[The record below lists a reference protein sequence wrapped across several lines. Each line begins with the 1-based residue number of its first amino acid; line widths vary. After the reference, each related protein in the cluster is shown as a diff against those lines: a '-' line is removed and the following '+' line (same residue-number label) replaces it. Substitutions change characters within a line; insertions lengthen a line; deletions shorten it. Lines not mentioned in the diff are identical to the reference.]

1 MILRDYQ
8 IDLSN
13 KAVELL
19 KSHKIAYLSMQVRT
33 GKTIT
38 SLETAKKYGASIVL
52 FVTKKKA
59 ISSIEKDYMSMYGGS
74 FVMYCVNFESM
85 HKLPDVKFDLV
96 IIDEAHS
103 LGQFPTPSKRT
114 KSLKQICAGLP
125 IIFLSGT
132 PSPEGY
138 SQLFHQFWVSSF
150 SPFGASNFYSWVKA
164 GFVSV
169 SVRYVFNR
177 QLNDYSNANKELI
190 DKYCSNLFLSYSQEE
205 AGFEQLVEEK
215 VHIVT
220 MSDKTYNICKQL
232 RAKRVLIGKDG
243 GVIEADT
250 EVKLMQKLHQIYSGT
265 VIFDNDF
272 KPMQID
278 DSKAVYIFDTFKG
291 QKIAIYYKFKCELF
305 LIKLE
310 AAKYGLKITDCPEE
324 FNANDGIIFVSQ
336 IQAGREGVNL
346 STADCLVMYNIDFAA
361 VSYWQVRAR
370 LQTKERTKT
379 AMVHW
384 IFAKEGIEPRIYNAV
399 SNKKDYTLN
408 YFKRDENY

>member
-8 IDLSN
+8 TDISQR
-13 KAVELL
+13 AVALL

-38 SLETAKKYGASIVL
+38 SLETAKQYCAKMVL

-59 ISSIEKDYMSMYGGS
+59 ITSIEKDYLSAYAKD
-74 FVMYCVNFESM
+74 FTLYCINFESL
-85 HKLPDVKFDLV
+85 HKLPQIKFDIA

-114 KSLKQICAGLP
+114 KDIKKICEGLP
-125 IIFLSGT
+125 IILLSGT

-150 SPFGASNFYSWVKA
+150 SPFGSTNFYAWVKA
-164 GFVSV
+164 GFVQV
-169 SVRYVFNR
+169 KPKFVFNR

-190 DKYCSNLFLSYSQEE
+190 DKYTGHLFLSYSQEE

-215 VHIVT
+215 VHLVR
-220 MSDKTYNICKQL
+220 MSEKTYNICNQL
-232 RAKRVLIGKDG
+232 RRKRVLVGKDG

-250 EVKLMQKLHQIYSGT
+250 EIKLMQKLHQLYSGT

-278 DSKAVYIFDTFKG
+278 DSKAQYIFDTFKG

-305 LIKLE
+305 IIKLE
-310 AAKYGLKITDCPEE
+310 AAKYGLKITDSPDE
-324 FNANDGIIFVSQ
+324 FNNSDDIVFVSQ

-370 LQTKERTKT
+370 LQTKERTKS

-384 IFAKEGIEPRIYNAV
+384 IFADGGIEPRIYNAV
-399 SNKKDYTLN
+399 SNKKDYTLS
-408 YFKRDENY
+408 YFKRDFA